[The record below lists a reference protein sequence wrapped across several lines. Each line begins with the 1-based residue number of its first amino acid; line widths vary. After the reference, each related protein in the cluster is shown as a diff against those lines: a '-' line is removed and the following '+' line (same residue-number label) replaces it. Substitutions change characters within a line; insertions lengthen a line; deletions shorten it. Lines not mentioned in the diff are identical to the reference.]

1 MNGDSEL
8 KKYLIG
14 LYIVG
19 VFLTNSYVKQY
30 RLPEWDKTS
39 LAELNTWYTGVTKRD
54 IDQEKAGNSVA
65 CFAASILW
73 PVYVVSCLSDVVVRT
88 NVKVEAPDV
97 LKNL

>member
-1 MNGDSEL
+1 M

-19 VFLTNSYVKQY
+19 AFLTNSYVRQY
-30 RLPEWDKTS
+30 RLDEWNKADLK
-39 LAELNTWYTGVTKRD
+39 ELHNYQPVYQRD
-54 IDQEKAGNSVA
+54 VEQQRIENNVA
-65 CFAASILW
+65 CLASTVLW
-73 PVYVVSCLSDVVVRT
+73 PLYVVSKLSDVVVRT